1 MGGKKNLSFSE
12 GSFLSEVL
20 LVVLGM
26 LFIPLFCLFY
36 VEVEFTTTAARL
48 AWEPCVFR

>member
-1 MGGKKNLSFSE
+1 MVGGGNLSFRE
-12 GSFLSEVL
+12 GSFLREVL

-26 LFIPLFCLFY
+26 LFIPLFCLFC